1 MDMSPWCPQICKTSH
16 NVIGKLLRSQSSPS
30 MSPSF
35 DGHVGEIL
43 PDSQASLDMG
53 KYLYIPIEP
62 MGLER
67 YLQLFTGICRYS
79 LESSMLGPGPAG
91 RSSAVWWSSPWEK
104 DGGNKHR
111 SYVLQLC
118 NVVKAKINHPLG
130 NGVYNPCMVMTG
142 GWLIIV

>member
-1 MDMSPWCPQICKTSH
+1 MCFFGGIAYHIKSLYIYIHKNILSHMDMSPWCPQICKTSH

-79 LESSMLGPGPAG
+79 NRYL
-91 RSSAVWWSSPWEK
+91 
-104 DGGNKHR
+104 
-111 SYVLQLC
+111 
-118 NVVKAKINHPLG
+118 
-130 NGVYNPCMVMTG
+130 
-142 GWLIIV
+142 